1 MADAAAGPSV
11 AIVGAG
17 PAGLSAAYA
26 LARAGAAV
34 TVLEAAGHV
43 GGRTWTDQ
51 VEGCRVDTA
60 VQLFGSVYARF
71 LRVLREAGAG
81 ALCERTSG
89 RDALWRDGKVHE
101 VVYGSPTSML
111 ASGALPFTLKLKLG
125 AHYLPFLHRHADALR
140 MDALDRA
147 AHAGLDRESAAAWG
161 VREMGQPFVDLL
173 ADPLLTTLYGSHADE
188 TSAGFY
194 HALARQGMSLEVL
207 ALRGGASGFCEALAA
222 AIRRFGGDVRAGA
235 PVRSVRPDAHGVE
248 LSGDGWTEHFDAVI
262 LAVPAPA
269 ARALVDG
276 AMPRAAEWLGGVTAR
291 PTVTIGLVLDRPA
304 GVRWFGLSYARGE
317 SRALAA
323 VCALEAKPAGLVPAG
338 AGALLALPLPEVG
351 PRMMDA
357 TPERVLDAILPD
369 LRRPFPR
376 IDSAI
381 RAVRLYRW
389 EHGWTVFRPGYLQ
402 HLGRLREP
410 GMMDEQPRLALAG
423 DYLVAP
429 NVEGAIVSGLRAAER
444 ILSTLESAGSMDHGA
459 AHRPP
464 A

>member
-17 PAGLSAAYA
+17 PAGLSAAFA

-34 TVLEAAGHV
+34 TVFEAAGHV
-43 GGRTWTDQ
+43 GGRTWTDE
-51 VEGCRVDTA
+51 VEGCRIDTA
-60 VQLFGSVYARF
+60 VQLFGSVYTRF

-89 RDALWRDGKVHE
+89 RDALWRGGKVHE

-125 AHYLPFLHRHADALR
+125 AHYLPFLHRHAGDLR
-140 MDALDRA
+140 MDALHRA
-147 AHAGLDRESAAAWG
+147 AQAGLDRESAAAWG

-173 ADPLLTTLYGSHADE
+173 ADPLLTTLYGAHASE
-188 TSAGFY
+188 TSSGFY

-207 ALRGGASGFCEALAA
+207 ALRGGASGFCETLASA
-222 AIRRFGGDVRAGA
+222 VHHFGGAVRTGAAVRA
-235 PVRSVRPDAHGVE
+235 VRADAHGVE
-248 LSGDGWTEHFDAVI
+248 VSGEGWAERYDAAVI
-262 LAVPAPA
+262 AVPAPA

-276 AMPRAAEWLGGVTAR
+276 VMPRASEWLGGVMVR
-291 PTVTIGLVLDRPA
+291 PTVTIGLVLDRSV

-338 AGALLALPLPEVG
+338 AGVLLALPLPEVG

-357 TPERVLDAILPD
+357 TPERVLDAILRD
-369 LRRPFPR
+369 LRGPFPR
-376 IDSAI
+376 IDSAL

-402 HLGRLREP
+402 HLDRLHEP
-410 GMMDEQPRLALAG
+410 GVLDGQPRLALAG

-429 NVEGAIVSGLRAAER
+429 NVEGAVVSGLRAAER
-444 ILSTLESAGSMDHGA
+444 VLAILGPAGE
-459 AHRPP
+459 
-464 A
+464 